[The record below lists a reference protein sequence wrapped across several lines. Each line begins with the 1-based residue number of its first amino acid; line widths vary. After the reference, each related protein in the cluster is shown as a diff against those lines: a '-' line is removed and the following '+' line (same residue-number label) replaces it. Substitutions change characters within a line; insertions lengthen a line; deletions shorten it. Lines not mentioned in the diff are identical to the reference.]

1 MHSKK
6 QPILAINWNAMI
18 IKREHCVDNLVDS
31 MHNGLIKVITGIR
44 RCGKSFLLNNLF
56 HTRLTELGIP
66 EENMLFLNMEDWRSR
81 SLRNPDVLLNKIEA
95 FAANNNQMHYVVI
108 DEVQMVD
115 HFVEVL
121 NSLLHFENVDVYVTG
136 SNSRFLSS
144 DIATEFRGRSYEIHL
159 SPLSFSEYLSAFNGT
174 TQEAWDEY
182 SLYGGLPGLLS
193 METEEKKS
201 AYLRQL
207 FNTVYLRDIMERNRI
222 ENVPEIKEL
231 IRVLASS
238 VGSLTNINNLTNA
251 FSSKKNL
258 SITNKTVA
266 SYVGYFEESFIV
278 EQAERYDIKGKQY
291 IGAQSK
297 YYFQDIGLRNALLSF
312 RQLDRGHVMENIIY
326 NELRQQGYSVDV
338 GAVEFRLTNGSR
350 TNLEVD
356 FVANKGS
363 RRYYIQSSYQLQDA
377 EKEQQEKRSLL
388 QISDSFKKILI
399 VSGHYPPML
408 DNNGIVTIGV
418 FQFLSNP
425 SVIDS
430 I

>member
-1 MHSKK
+1 
-6 QPILAINWNAMI
+6 MI
-18 IKREHCVDNLVDS
+18 IKREHYIDNLVSS
-31 MHNGLIKVITGIR
+31 MHNGLIKVVTGIR

-56 HTRLTELGIP
+56 RSRLIEMGIL
-66 EENMLFLNMEDWRSR
+66 EENMLFLNMEDWRNR
-81 SLRNPDVLLNKIEA
+81 ALYDPDVLLEKIET
-95 FAANNNQMHYVVI
+95 FASNNGQTHYVVI

-115 HFVEVL
+115 HFAEAL

-136 SNSRFLSS
+136 SNSRFLST

-159 SPLSFSEYLSAFNGT
+159 APLSFSEYLNAFSGT
-174 TQEAWDEY
+174 MQEAWDEY
-182 SLYGGLPGLLS
+182 SVYGGLPGLLS

-201 AYLRQL
+201 AYLQQL
-207 FNTVYLRDIMERNRI
+207 FNTVYLRDIMERNRV

-251 FSSKKNL
+251 FASKKKL

-266 SYVGYFEESFIV
+266 TYVRYFEESFIV
-278 EQAERYDIKGKQY
+278 EQAERYDIRGKQY

-338 GAVEFRLTNGSR
+338 GGVESRLPNGSR
-350 TNLEVD
+350 VSLEVD

-363 RRYYIQSSYQLQDA
+363 RRYYIQSAYQLQD
-377 EKEQQEKRSLL
+377 ENKESQEKRSLL
-388 QISDSFKKILI
+388 QISDAFRKILV

-408 DNNGIVTIGV
+408 DDNGIVTIGV
-418 FQFLSNP
+418 FQLLSNP
-425 SVIDS
+425 DVINS
-430 I
+430 L

>member
-1 MHSKK
+1 
-6 QPILAINWNAMI
+6 MI
-18 IKREHCVDNLVDS
+18 IKREHYVDNLVDS

-56 HTRLTELGIP
+56 HTRLAEMGIQ
-66 EENMLFLNMEDWRSR
+66 EENILFLNMEDWRSR
-81 SLRNPDVLLNKIEA
+81 SLRNPDVLLDKIET
-95 FAANNNQMHYVVI
+95 FAANGNQMYYVVI

-115 HFVEVL
+115 HFAEVL
-121 NSLLHFENVDVYVTG
+121 NSLLHFENVDVFVTG

-159 SPLSFSEYLSAFNGT
+159 APLSFSEYLSAFQGT
-174 TQEAWDEY
+174 MQDAWDEY

-193 METEEKKS
+193 METDEKKS

-231 IRVLASS
+231 IRVLASN

-251 FSSKKNL
+251 FASKKKL
-258 SITNKTVA
+258 SITNKTVD
-266 SYVGYFEESFIV
+266 SYVRYFEESFIV
-278 EQAERYDIKGKQY
+278 EQAERYDIRGKQY

-326 NELRQQGYSVDV
+326 NELRKQGYSVDV
-338 GAVEFRLTNGSR
+338 GEVGSRSPNGSR
-350 TNLEVD
+350 INLEVD

-363 RRYYIQSSYQLQDA
+363 RRCYFQSAYQHQDV
-377 EKEQQEKRSLL
+377 EKELQEKRSLL
-388 QISDSFKKILI
+388 QINDSFKKLLV

-408 DNNGIVTIGV
+408 DDNGIWTIGV

-425 SVIDS
+425 HVIDS
-430 I
+430 L

>member
-1 MHSKK
+1 
-6 QPILAINWNAMI
+6 MI

-81 SLRNPDVLLNKIEA
+81 SFRNPDVLLNKIET
-95 FAANNNQMHYVVI
+95 FAANNNRMHYVVI

-121 NSLLHFENVDVYVTG
+121 NSLHHFENVDVYVTG

-159 SPLSFSEYLSAFNGT
+159 APLSFSEYLSAFAGT

-222 ENVPEIKEL
+222 ENIPEIREL

-238 VGSLTNINNLTNA
+238 VGSLTNINNLTNTFA
-251 FSSKKNL
+251 SKKKL

-266 SYVGYFEESFIV
+266 SYVRYFEESFIV

-338 GAVEFRLTNGSR
+338 GGVESRLPNGSR

-388 QISDSFKKILI
+388 QISDSFKKILV

-408 DNNGIVTIGV
+408 DNNGIVTLGV

-430 I
+430 L

>member
-1 MHSKK
+1 
-6 QPILAINWNAMI
+6 MI

-66 EENMLFLNMEDWRSR
+66 EENMLFLNMEDWCSR
-81 SLRNPDVLLNKIEA
+81 SFRNPDVLLNKIET
-95 FAANNNQMHYVVI
+95 FAANNNRMHYVVI

-159 SPLSFSEYLSAFNGT
+159 APLSFSEYLSAFAGT

-222 ENVPEIKEL
+222 ENIPEIREL

-238 VGSLTNINNLTNA
+238 VGSLTNINNLTNTFA
-251 FSSKKNL
+251 SKKKL

-266 SYVGYFEESFIV
+266 SYVRYFEESFIV

-338 GAVEFRLTNGSR
+338 GGVESRLPNGSR

-388 QISDSFKKILI
+388 QISDSFKKILV

-408 DNNGIVTIGV
+408 DNNGIVTLGV

-425 SVIDS
+425 RVIDS
-430 I
+430 L

>member
-1 MHSKK
+1 MHSQK
-6 QPILAINWNAMI
+6 QPILAINWNDMI
-18 IKREHCVDNLVDS
+18 IKREHCVDTLVDS

-56 HTRLTELGIP
+56 HTRLTEMGIP

-159 SPLSFSEYLSAFNGT
+159 SPLSFSEYLSAFTGT

-266 SYVGYFEESFIV
+266 SYVRYFEESFIV

-356 FVANKGS
+356 FVVNKGS

>member
-1 MHSKK
+1 MHSQK
-6 QPILAINWNAMI
+6 QPILAKNWNVMI
-18 IKREHCVDNLVDS
+18 IKREHCVDTLVDS

-56 HTRLTELGIP
+56 HTRLTEIGIP

-81 SLRNPDVLLNKIEA
+81 SLRNPDVLLNKIET
-95 FAANNNQMHYVVI
+95 FTTNNNQMHYVII

-115 HFVEVL
+115 HFVELL

-159 SPLSFSEYLSAFNGT
+159 SPLSFSEYLSAFTGT

-266 SYVGYFEESFIV
+266 SYVRYFEESFIV

-338 GAVEFRLTNGSR
+338 GAVESRLTNGSR

-356 FVANKGS
+356 FVVNKGS
-363 RRYYIQSSYQLQDA
+363 RRYYIQSSYQLQYA